1 MSTVTSQQEEEY
13 HLSLQSDDDSYSTG
27 GDSGFS
33 MGQDEDEKSAIKKEE
48 QEPSILIVD
57 ESTST
62 SFFSR
67 LVSIPIIQD
76 SFTGAQN
83 IVRQNS
89 VGKRAL
95 DYAETKLQNMVISA
109 QPYLEEKNTTG
120 GRFLSQANCLGNKSL
135 DILERQFPSIS
146 SPTDQLVQPITGRIE
161 SAVSHLREKKS
172 TMVDPRI
179 DSLATNFESLIQ
191 QYFPAVEG
199 EKEIQKDDKNAVN
212 RLMNAVNLLSARAS
226 KRISTKVSATVD
238 EERQIKQMIRT
249 WVLEQANTMT
259 QQPQVESL
267 KAKFFHESS
276 PIQVMYS
283 FTQTEFDKV
292 RQELTNP
299 NISHMDRIRNIL
311 VLSQTDILLPLY
323 RSIWSRQ
330 QNHKEMPV
338 VLN

>member
-1 MSTVTSQQEEEY
+1 
-13 HLSLQSDDDSYSTG
+13 
-27 GDSGFS
+27 
-33 MGQDEDEKSAIKKEE
+33 MGQDEDEKPQMKKEE
-48 QEPSILIVD
+48 QEPSIIIVD

-62 SFFSR
+62 NFFSR

-76 SFTGAQN
+76 SFMGAQN

-95 DYAETKLQNMVISA
+95 DYAETKLQSMVISA

-120 GRFLSQANCLGNKSL
+120 RIFSQANCLGNKSL
-135 DILERQFPSIS
+135 DLLERQFPSIS
-146 SPTDQLVQPITGRIE
+146 SPTDKLVQPITGRIE
-161 SAVSHLREKKS
+161 LAVSHLRERKS

-179 DSLATNFESLIQ
+179 ESLAVSFESVLE
-191 QYFPAVEG
+191 QYFPAIEG
-199 EKEIQKDDKNAVN
+199 EREIEKDEKNAVN
-212 RLMNAVNLLSARAS
+212 RLMNVINLLSTRAS

-249 WVLEQANTMT
+249 WILEQANTMT
-259 QQPQVESL
+259 HQPQVESL
-267 KAKFFHESS
+267 KAKFFHDSS
-276 PIQVMYS
+276 PIQVMYN

-292 RQELTNP
+292 RQELTKP
-299 NISHMDRIRNIL
+299 NISHMDRIRNVL

-330 QNHKEMPV
+330 QNLQEMPV